1 MTGCDT
7 VVTLSH
13 SLSLCEIPHR
23 PGRRLRGLVGVARI
37 FRQRRPNGVCHITG
51 VKEDFMSEDKRV
63 AIVTGAARGIGRG
76 IAERL
81 GRDGLHVIVADLPGA
96 SEGIAET
103 VSTIEAA
110 GGAAT
115 GATVD
120 VANEDSVDALVAE
133 AVAAGGKLDVFVANA
148 GIAQVETLLDYSTA
162 DFEKIFDVNV
172 KGVFFSYRAA
182 AKQFIAQGTGG
193 KIVGAA
199 SIVAFRPFALLGPY
213 SATKWAVRG
222 LTQAAAMEWAE
233 HGITVNAYGPGIVGT
248 AMWDLIDEKLGAKQ
262 GLEKGEAL
270 AENAKSI
277 LLGRVSVPDD
287 VARMVSFLASEDSD
301 YVTGQTLL
309 VDGGIQFS

>member
-1 MTGCDT
+1 
-7 VVTLSH
+7 
-13 SLSLCEIPHR
+13 
-23 PGRRLRGLVGVARI
+23 
-37 FRQRRPNGVCHITG
+37 
-51 VKEDFMSEDKRV
+51 MSENTRV

-81 GRDGLHVIVADLPGA
+81 GRDGLHVIVADLPYA
-96 SEGIAET
+96 QEGIAD
-103 VSTIEAA
+103 VVDTIKEA
-110 GGAAT
+110 GGTAT

-120 VANEDSVDALVAE
+120 VANEESVKALVAA
-133 AVAAGGKLDVFVANA
+133 AVEAGGQLDVFIANA
-148 GIAQVETLLDYSTA
+148 GIAQVETLLDYKVE

-182 AKQFIAQGTGG
+182 AEQFIKQGTGG

-199 SIVAFRPFALLGPY
+199 SIVAFKPFALLGPY

-262 GLEKGEAL
+262 GLQKGEAL

-287 VARMVSFLASEDSD
+287 VARMVSFLSSEDSD
-301 YVTGQTLL
+301 YVTGQTML
-309 VDGGIQFS
+309 VDGGIEFS